1 MPPRPQP
8 LHYRFNRKLAELY
21 ADSRGVPT
29 PAELAELAGSLV
41 DSGVT
46 VLGHRAP
53 SQAHAMKWW
62 PRDFDLL
69 KHNDAYEAHVHLHPV
84 RGHFRKTGA
93 SGPLLLSDLEPL
105 IKFKNGPLYHDYFRH
120 QSITRM
126 LVLYVPIS
134 ANSHFSLG
142 VGRDGRD
149 FSGEDRN
156 LFACLH
162 PHLFAAV
169 QRELAQTIAEL
180 RPEDGHPASEKTHL
194 TERESEILRWIA
206 AGKNNPE
213 IAVILG
219 LSRHTIK
226 THVERILAK
235 LGVDNRMAAVSV
247 AQAWRM

>member
-1 MPPRPQP
+1 MPLPPQP

-21 ADSRGVPT
+21 ADFKGVPT
-29 PAELAELAGSLV
+29 PAALAELAGSLV

-46 VLGHRAP
+46 VLGHRSP

-62 PRDFDLL
+62 PCDFDLL
-69 KHNDAYEAHVHLHPV
+69 KHDDAYEAHVHLHPV
-84 RGHFRKTGA
+84 RSHFRKTGA
-93 SGPLLLSDLEPL
+93 SGPLLLSDLEPSV
-105 IKFKNGPLYHDYFRH
+105 KFKNGPLYHDYFRH

-126 LVLYVPIS
+126 MVLYVPIS
-134 ANSHFSLG
+134 AGSHFSLG

-169 QRELAQTIAEL
+169 QRDLTQNIPEL
-180 RPEDGHPASEKTHL
+180 RAEGGAPATGGACL

-206 AGKNNPE
+206 AGKNNPD

-219 LSRHTIK
+219 LSRYTVK

-235 LGVDNRMAAVSV
+235 LGVDNRLAAVSI
-247 AQAWRM
+247 AQAWRI